1 MKRKLIVPLLL
12 LMGLSLSLSVGAK
25 EILIKF
31 SHVTSVDTPKG
42 KGAELFKKLVEE
54 RLAGKVKV
62 QVFPNSQL
70 YNDKAVLKA
79 LALGDVQMA
88 APSLSKFGK
97 YTKKYGIFDLP
108 FLFKDT
114 KALGC
119 FTDGAMGSKLLKAI
133 ESKGY
138 TGLGYWLNGM
148 KQISANKPLKVPSD
162 AAGLKFR
169 IMSSDVLAAQFEAVK
184 ANPQKMAFSEVYNGL
199 QTGVID
205 GQENTWSNIYTKK
218 FFEVQHTISESNH
231 GVLEYLVVTNTKF
244 WQGLPADIRSE
255 LEKILKEVTVKV
267 TAWALEKA
275 AEDKAK
281 IKKAGKAAVISLT
294 KAQLNQWRKAMAPV
308 WVKFEGEIG
317 KDVIAAAV
325 ACNK

>member
-1 MKRKLIVPLLL
+1 MNRKFIVPLLL
-12 LMGLSLSLSVGAK
+12 ILGLSLSVSAQAK

-31 SHVTSVDTPKG
+31 SHVVSADTPKG
-42 KGAELFKKLVEE
+42 KGAELFKKLVSE
-54 RLAGKVKV
+54 RLKGKVKV
-62 QVFPNSQL
+62 EVFPNSQL

-97 YTKKYGIFDLP
+97 YTKKYGVFDLP

-114 KALGC
+114 KSLAC
-119 FTDGAMGSKLLKAI
+119 FTGGDTGSKLLTAI
-133 ESKGY
+133 EDKGF
-138 TGLGYWLNGM
+138 TGLAYWLNGM
-148 KQISANKPLKVPSD
+148 KQLSANKPLKTPAD
-162 AAGLKFR
+162 AKGLKFR
-169 IMSSDVLAAQFEAVK
+169 IMSSDVLAAQFEAVD
-184 ANPQKMAFSEVYNGL
+184 ANPQKMSFSEVYNGL

-244 WQGLPADIRSE
+244 WKGLPADIRTE
-255 LEKILKEVTVKV
+255 LEKILKEVTLKV

-275 AEDKAK
+275 DADKAK
-281 IKKAGKAAVISLT
+281 ITKAGKAAVISLSE
-294 KAQLNQWRKAMAPV
+294 AQLDKWRQAMAPV
-308 WVKFEGEIG
+308 WTKFEGEIG
-317 KDVIAAAV
+317 KDSIAAAV